1 MGTIRYPL
9 GYVGDEVS
17 LVKSLKIS
25 RTLSVGG
32 IVFSGWHG
40 RDTGRMLSLKA

>member
-1 MGTIRYPL
+1 MGTMRYPL
-9 GYVGDEVS
+9 GYVGDEAS
-17 LVKSLKIS
+17 LVKRLKMS
-25 RTLSVGG
+25 RTSSVSG